1 MHRPGKEQG
10 FLARYAW
17 LPEDNLSFVLDHQVL
32 GQSVTLWSWTWWP
45 TAKELPSTLSMMSC
59 DWDTQWTSMN
69 IAAMLFFARAWEN
82 ARQSCTSHIS
92 EKEWLP
98 EDDLSSRIMSVLSW
112 TIRSRTWW
120 PTAKELPST
129 LSMMSCDWDTQWTS
143 MNIAAMLFFACVWEN
158 ARQSCTSHIS
168 EKEWLPED
176 NLSFVLDH
184 QVLGQ
189 SVTLWSWWRFGP
201 GPDGP
206 PQRSCHPLCQW
217 CRATGTRNEHQWILR
232 LCCSSHV
239 SGRMRGKAAHLTSL
253 KKNGYPRI
261 ISVLSWTI
269 RSWAKAWRFG
279 PGPDGPPQRSCHPLC
294 QWCRATG
301 TRNEHQWILRL
312 CCSSHVPGRMR
323 GKAAHL
329 TSLKKN
335 GYPRIIS
342 VRG

>member
-112 TIRSRTWW
+112 TIRSW
-120 PTAKELPST
+120 AK
-129 LSMMSCDWDTQWTS
+129 
-143 MNIAAMLFFACVWEN
+143 A
-158 ARQSCTSHIS
+158 
-168 EKEWLPED
+168 
-176 NLSFVLDH
+176 
-184 QVLGQ
+184 
-189 SVTLWSWWRFGP
+189 WRFGP

-217 CRATGTRNEHQWILR
+217 CRATGTRNEHQWILQ